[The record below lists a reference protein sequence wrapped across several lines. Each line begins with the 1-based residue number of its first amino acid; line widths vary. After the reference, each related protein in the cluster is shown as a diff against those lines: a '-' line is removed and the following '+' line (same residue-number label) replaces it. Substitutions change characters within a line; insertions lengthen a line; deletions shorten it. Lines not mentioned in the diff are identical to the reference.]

1 MISFGTWSTST
12 RPVSGTPP
20 PMLYHWRIAFW
31 KSASTAYSASK
42 PGFCA
47 LILVN
52 TGVKSALPFWKK
64 STVASLRLRFF
75 SAFSSPV
82 DPARPKS
89 VSSPRKAM
97 LLALP
102 SLSSQP
108 ISASSMLASVGF
120 TLKVHLLPPTPERS
134 AIDVAEAL
142 ATTSG
147 TPARSTSG
155 MMASTT
161 ELHSP
166 SRMATYFFSASIW
179 VTLFTASAGLQRLS
193 WKSISSL
200 RPSTPPL
207 ALASAMASSEPQR
220 ECWPKVATPPV
231 SGIDE
236 PIMMGPSWAR
246 ANTENANAATAATAI
261 VTRTLRMPIP
271 LCFSPLCS
279 RACSSSPRLPG
290 RLGVYSTP
298 IDGES
303 GSGARLTLSA
313 RRQYCEAP
321 AATPAY
327 SSPARK
333 IDEDQRLPPDAAPG
347 ASPGFREALP
357 VRVGDAALVGA
368 GRPRPRGAVLQL
380 DARRAA
386 LRGPRRLRRRVH
398 QRASP
403 ERLRLHAQ
411 PQPDGQRARQ
421 GDQRSARGHRADG
434 RHAAHSEPAHP
445 RGGRVRHARLHQR
458 RPAGGGSAAR
468 QSHGRQPLLRHHA
481 HGASRALPRG
491 LRPHPEGLAGARDL
505 RVEWP
510 LLPARQREPLAPPHP
525 AAASAGVGAG
535 LGQHQHL
542 RFRRRERGVLLLPEL
557 FGRPLGQGH
566 DGRLLGRGRQ
576 ERPRRQPVPRGLP
589 AAGGRG
595 GHRRARR
602 GAVRAARGVLLSQ
615 VPSRS
620 PRVVFAARQSG
631 LPESRGRRAQP
642 HALRGEYQRA
652 PLSRLRRERL
662 CH

>member
-1 MISFGTWSTST
+1 
-12 RPVSGTPP
+12 
-20 PMLYHWRIAFW
+20 
-31 KSASTAYSASK
+31 
-42 PGFCA
+42 
-47 LILVN
+47 
-52 TGVKSALPFWKK
+52 
-64 STVASLRLRFF
+64 
-75 SAFSSPV
+75 
-82 DPARPKS
+82 
-89 VSSPRKAM
+89 M

-271 LCFSPLCS
+271 LCISPLCS
-279 RACSSSPRLPG
+279 RARSSSPRLPG

-298 IDGES
+298 TDGES

-321 AATPAY
+321 AATSAY
-327 SSPARK
+327 S
-333 IDEDQRLPPDAAPG
+333 
-347 ASPGFREALP
+347 
-357 VRVGDAALVGA
+357 
-368 GRPRPRGAVLQL
+368 
-380 DARRAA
+380 
-386 LRGPRRLRRRVH
+386 
-398 QRASP
+398 
-403 ERLRLHAQ
+403 
-411 PQPDGQRARQ
+411 
-421 GDQRSARGHRADG
+421 
-434 RHAAHSEPAHP
+434 EPCEEN
-445 RGGRVRHARLHQR
+445 R
-458 RPAGGGSAAR
+458 
-468 QSHGRQPLLRHHA
+468 
-481 HGASRALPRG
+481 
-491 LRPHPEGLAGARDL
+491 
-505 RVEWP
+505 
-510 LLPARQREPLAPPHP
+510 
-525 AAASAGVGAG
+525 
-535 LGQHQHL
+535 
-542 RFRRRERGVLLLPEL
+542 
-557 FGRPLGQGH
+557 
-566 DGRLLGRGRQ
+566 
-576 ERPRRQPVPRGLP
+576 
-589 AAGGRG
+589 
-595 GHRRARR
+595 
-602 GAVRAARGVLLSQ
+602 
-615 VPSRS
+615 
-620 PRVVFAARQSG
+620 
-631 LPESRGRRAQP
+631 
-642 HALRGEYQRA
+642 
-652 PLSRLRRERL
+652 
-662 CH
+662 

>member
-52 TGVKSALPFWKK
+52 TGVKSGAPFWKK
-64 STVASLRLRFF
+64 STVASLRFRFF

-207 ALASAMASSEPQR
+207 ALASATASSEPQR

-246 ANTENANAATAATAI
+246 ATTENASATTAAPAMIRRLFPMPVPLLRLSTVFTRAFDLASRYSYRVEWESTAPSWA
-261 VTRTLRMPIP
+261 VKVAL
-271 LCFSPLCS
+271 SPSPGKGRPARSPRPRDLADRECLG
-279 RACSSSPRLPG
+279 RACPGRAPEPLLDSSAVVDARLPG
-290 RLGVYSTP
+290 RVGDPSTDTRP
-298 IDGES
+298 
-303 GSGARLTLSA
+303 LV
-313 RRQYCEAP
+313 
-321 AATPAY
+321 
-327 SSPARK
+327 
-333 IDEDQRLPPDAAPG
+333 DAA
-347 ASPGFREALP
+347 
-357 VRVGDAALVGA
+357 D
-368 GRPRPRGAVLQL
+368 
-380 DARRAA
+380 
-386 LRGPRRLRRRVH
+386 
-398 QRASP
+398 
-403 ERLRLHAQ
+403 
-411 PQPDGQRARQ
+411 
-421 GDQRSARGHRADG
+421 
-434 RHAAHSEPAHP
+434 
-445 RGGRVRHARLHQR
+445 
-458 RPAGGGSAAR
+458 
-468 QSHGRQPLLRHHA
+468 
-481 HGASRALPRG
+481 
-491 LRPHPEGLAGARDL
+491 
-505 RVEWP
+505 
-510 LLPARQREPLAPPHP
+510 
-525 AAASAGVGAG
+525 
-535 LGQHQHL
+535 
-542 RFRRRERGVLLLPEL
+542 
-557 FGRPLGQGH
+557 
-566 DGRLLGRGRQ
+566 GRGRQ
-576 ERPRRQPVPRGLP
+576 DTGRQDLRG
-589 AAGGRG
+589 
-595 GHRRARR
+595 RA
-602 GAVRAARGVLLSQ
+602 
-615 VPSRS
+615 
-620 PRVVFAARQSG
+620 SG
-631 LPESRGRRAQP
+631 LGRRAAVYQGLTPAATGGIHGSQGSGKVLREYRLQP
-642 HALRGEYQRA
+642 ANGLR
-652 PLSRLRRERL
+652 
-662 CH
+662 